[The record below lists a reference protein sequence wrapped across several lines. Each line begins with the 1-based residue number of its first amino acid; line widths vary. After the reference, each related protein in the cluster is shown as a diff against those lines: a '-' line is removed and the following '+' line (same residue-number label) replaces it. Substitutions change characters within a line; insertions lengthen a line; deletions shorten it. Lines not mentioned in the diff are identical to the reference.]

1 MSYFRSCPIC
11 GANLD
16 PGETCDCIKNTAPEV
31 AVPKAAGNQR
41 MANYITTIIQKGG
54 QSVNGL
60 HA

>member
-16 PGETCDCIKNTAPEV
+16 PGETCDCIKIPPPEV

-41 MANYITTIIQKGG
+41 MANYIITIIQKGG
-54 QSVNGL
+54 
-60 HA
+60 